1 MATQPT
7 ATEEREQRKPEK
19 HSKSRLVMVELA
31 RRRSPEQVRRL
42 RRGRGKL
49 VADIEDAVEELVKSG
64 TIKADAEP
72 VVIVVREAALPLLW
86 ALDYDEDEDED
97 DEDDDDDDDE
107 DEDDDD

>member
-7 ATEEREQRKPEK
+7 ATEEREQRTPEK
-19 HSKSRLVMVELA
+19 QSKSQLVVVELA
-31 RRRSPEQVRRL
+31 SRRSPEQVRRL

-49 VADIEDAVEELVKSG
+49 VTDIEDAVEELVKSG
-64 TIKADAEP
+64 TIKADAPP

-97 DEDDDDDDDE
+97 DEDEDDDDDDE
-107 DEDDDD
+107 DDDD